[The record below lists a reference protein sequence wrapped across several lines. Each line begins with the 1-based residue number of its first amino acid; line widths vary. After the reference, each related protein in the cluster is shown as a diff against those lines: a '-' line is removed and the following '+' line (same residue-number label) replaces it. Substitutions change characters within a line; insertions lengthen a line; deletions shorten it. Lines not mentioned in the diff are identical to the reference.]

1 MPEDISLLPKEVEK
15 KREQK
20 ARGRLLRKI
29 SFVALGLA
37 LLFAT
42 SVFVYSLILKSQSS
56 DLEQAVNQQ
65 KSEISSR
72 AEVELTAYDL
82 NARVEALGK
91 ILGNKTYFSTLL
103 TTVSRAVP
111 GGVTVTEMTAPSEE
125 TASVSGTSGG
135 YISLAKFLLNLKEA
149 EVFPAVE
156 LRSVSL
162 DEQTGEA
169 KFDLSL
175 SVAQGGLQK

>member
-15 KREQK
+15 KREQE
-20 ARGRLLRKI
+20 ARGRLLRRV
-29 SFVALGLA
+29 SFAVLGAA

-56 DLEQAVNQQ
+56 SLEQAVNQQ

-72 AEVELTAYDL
+72 AKVELTAHDL
-82 NARVEALGK
+82 DARVEALRKVLGSK
-91 ILGNKTYFSTLL
+91 IYFSTLL
-103 TTVSRAVP
+103 TAVSRAVP

-149 EVFPAVE
+149 EAFEAVE

-162 DEQTGEA
+162 EAQTGEA
-169 KFDLSL
+169 RFNLNL
-175 SVAQGGLQK
+175 IVAQGGLQK